1 MMIFYKRGIIHMP
14 KSISGYIICAF
25 AVIFLVSVFL
35 AVDKES
41 HSISDTLYG
50 IFPYFVSTFLLVEW
64 FASNTSD

>member
-1 MMIFYKRGIIHMP
+1 MP